1 MSEKKNYWTQAIGTQ
16 DALIQF
22 GGVSS
27 EKDVTSSFKV
37 RALDGRHFYTMDQD
51 GCRKGWTTLVSPGAT
66 QIVTGEDL
74 IEGQHA
80 LFVFAENGDIV
91 IKAAGE
97 KERAPGVRGRGNIK
111 LEADNIEL
119 IAREDI
125 KVEAHNKI
133 DINSNNVNIDARA
146 SMKITANRLLSID
159 ASCGMEIITKIIRG
173 VSCATSGYQSIISKV
188 N

>member
-37 RALDGRHFYTMDQD
+37 RALDGRHFFTMDQD
-51 GCRKGWTTLVSPGAT
+51 GQRKGWTTLVSPGAT

-74 IEGQHA
+74 VKGQNA
-80 LFVFAENGDIV
+80 IFVEAENGDII
-91 IKAAGE
+91 IKATD
-97 KERAPGVRGRGNIK
+97 GNIR
-111 LEADNIEL
+111 LEGDKIEL
-119 IAREDI
+119 VAREEI
-125 KVEAHNKI
+125 NMEAHNKI

-146 SMKITANRLLSID
+146 RMRIRANQFLSID
-159 ASCGMEIITKIIRG
+159 APCGMQILSKIIQG
-173 VSCATSGYQSIISKV
+173 VSAATTNPTSLIGTGG
-188 N
+188 

>member
-37 RALDGRHFYTMDQD
+37 RALDGRHFFTMDQD
-51 GCRKGWTTLVSPGAT
+51 GQRKGWTTLVSPGAT

-74 IEGQHA
+74 VKGQNA
-80 LFVFAENGDIV
+80 IFVEAENGDII
-91 IKAAGE
+91 IKATD
-97 KERAPGVRGRGNIK
+97 GNIRFEGDK
-111 LEADNIEL
+111 IEFV
-119 IAREDI
+119 ARDSLS
-125 KVEAHNKI
+125 VEAHNKI

-146 SMKITANRLLSID
+146 RMRIRANQFLLVD
-159 ASCGMEIITKIIRG
+159 APCGMQILSKIIQG
-173 VSCATSGYQSIISKV
+173 VSAATDRPTSYLSTGG
-188 N
+188 